1 MLPRVTKAESANSS
15 KGEHE
20 MHGISTGQE
29 GEAILGDVI
38 VCITGYGVSHS
49 CLSTEPNKQGV
60 ITQLRAIVRIPMLS
74 SLHPPTL
81 QHNRTPL
88 PPPHRWIPDEQA
100 QQCDCEGEWWHFSV
114 HIASMPMRE
123 GKVKLAMWDGGGKS
137 HQRSRVLP
145 QKEIIWPRKEW
156 RLHCLSFLRG
166 N

>member
-1 MLPRVTKAESANSS
+1 
-15 KGEHE
+15 

-88 PPPHRWIPDEQA
+88 PPPHRWTPDEQA
-100 QQCDCEGEWWHFSV
+100 QQCDCEGE
-114 HIASMPMRE
+114 
-123 GKVKLAMWDGGGKS
+123 
-137 HQRSRVLP
+137 
-145 QKEIIWPRKEW
+145 
-156 RLHCLSFLRG
+156 
-166 N
+166 